1 MDLAQ
6 QLLRSVARA
15 FYDSRNFDTRHIL
28 ILDAL
33 ILHSALRDDDLSYLM
48 SMNQKDLHKIIA
60 TLKEDRFLQSHT
72 RPELRDGQQRP
83 TNRTYYYIDYRQAI
97 DAIKWR
103 VYHLDKS
110 VQGNA
115 RPASE
120 KKEYFCRR
128 CQAEWTQMEVL
139 DKVDPVKGFLCHR
152 CGAVLVF
159 DPEREAGGHEQST
172 KLNNQLRFITEMLP
186 KLDAV
191 VIPDNTFEIAH
202 AVARPVIRDATNQ
215 VAPSVV
221 VESISKPTAVKGMA
235 NTGPQSIAISI
246 TDSDG
251 PTDAEKEAERERKEK
266 IAQANALPS
275 WHLNSTVTGQSYGA
289 NNASTTPA
297 TKVDDEDTKKNLEPE
312 DPMQSEEV
320 TNLFE
325 MLAQQQ
331 AEARRKDAEAVDSDD
346 VEEEDDDEEEEFED
360 ITTNHAGSFVGDK
373 RGLAS
378 SGTTSAADT
387 PASAEESQRPPKKV
401 KVEEPADDAD
411 SDDEDVAFEDV

>member
-6 QLLRSVARA
+6 QLVRSVLRA
-15 FYDSRNFDTRHIL
+15 FYDSRSFDTRHIL
-28 ILDAL
+28 IVDAL

-48 SMNQKDLHKIIA
+48 SMNLKDLHRICAK
-60 TLKEDRFLQSHT
+60 LRDERFLQVHV
-72 RPELRDGQQRP
+72 RPELREGQQRP

-103 VYHLDKS
+103 VYHLDKA

-115 RPASE
+115 KPATE

-128 CQAEWTQMEVL
+128 CHAEWTQMEVL
-139 DKVDPVKGFLCHR
+139 DKVDPIKGFLCHR
-152 CGAVLVF
+152 CDAILVF

-172 KLNNQLRFITEMLP
+172 RLNNQLRFITDMLP

-191 VIPDNTFEIAH
+191 VIPDNTFDIAH
-202 AVARPVIRDATNQ
+202 ATARPVVRDATNQ

-221 VESISKPTAVKGMA
+221 VESILKPTAVRGMA

-251 PTDAEKEAERERKEK
+251 PTEAEKEAERERKEK

-275 WHLNSTVTGQSYGA
+275 WHLQSTVTGISYGGTNQLSA
-289 NNASTTPA
+289 AKT
-297 TKVDDEDTKKNLEPE
+297 DEEDTKKVIEQG
-312 DPMQSEEV
+312 DDTMHSEEV
-320 TNLFE
+320 TNLFH

-331 AEARRKDAEAVDSDD
+331 AEEARRKEAEAEDSD
-346 VEEEDDDEEEEFED
+346 EEEDDDEAEFED
-360 ITTNHAGSFVGDK
+360 ITNNASSVGEK
-373 RGLAS
+373 RHVS

-387 PASAEESQRPPKKV
+387 PASEERPLKKV
-401 KVEEPADDAD
+401 KVEEPANEAE